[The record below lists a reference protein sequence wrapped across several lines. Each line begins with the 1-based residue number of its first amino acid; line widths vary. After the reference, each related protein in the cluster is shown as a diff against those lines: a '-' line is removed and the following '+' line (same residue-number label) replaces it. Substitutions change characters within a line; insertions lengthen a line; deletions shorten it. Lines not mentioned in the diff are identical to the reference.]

1 MLEQKEIC
9 AVLKNNLYLL
19 EGLEFTHPSSART
32 KGDIYVPGTYTNIF
46 VLIFRFMRYAD
57 VCFFALS
64 EYVQHFRIPGTCYVP
79 DAYDTRYVL
88 YRYLFIRA
96 WVVVRL
102 RAWVVVRIP
111 RWLGTP

>member
-1 MLEQKEIC
+1 MLEQKGIY
-9 AVLKNNLYLL
+9 AVLKNSLSLL
-19 EGLEFTHPSSART
+19 EGLQFTPPSSART
-32 KGDIYVPGTYTNIF
+32 KVDDTRYYIPGTYVPGTYTNIF

-88 YRYLFIRA
+88 YRCLFIR
-96 WVVVRL
+96 
-102 RAWVVVRIP
+102 
-111 RWLGTP
+111 